1 LVSTSL
7 NIGLLS
13 PRACCEAAEAAWREG
28 SAPLNAVEGFIRQIL
43 GWREYVRGIYWL
55 KMPDYAALN
64 ALEATRPLPWS
75 FWSGETRLNCLQQAV
90 RQTRDLAYAHHI
102 QRLMVTGNIAL
113 LAGLDPAA
121 VNEWYMVVYADAF
134 EWVELP
140 NTHGMALHADGGV
153 MASKP
158 YAASGAYINRMS
170 DYCRHCAY
178 DVKQATGPDA
188 CPLNALYWDFIARHE
203 RRFAGNPRM
212 AMPLQTL
219 RKMDPARVA
228 ALRESAAAFLAGP
241 EMAAGPG

>member
-1 LVSTSL
+1 
-7 NIGLLS
+7 
-13 PRACCEAAEAAWREG
+13 
-28 SAPLNAVEGFIRQIL
+28 
-43 GWREYVRGIYWL
+43 
-55 KMPDYAALN
+55 M
-64 ALEATRPLPWS
+64 
-75 FWSGETRLNCLQQAV
+75 
-90 RQTRDLAYAHHI
+90 HI
-102 QRLMVTGNIAL
+102 
-113 LAGLDPAA
+113 
-121 VNEWYMVVYADAF
+121 

-178 DVKQATGPDA
+178 DVKQAIGPDA